1 MPLVD
6 LEKRELDLFDAPE
19 DGALQEFA
27 AAFEAWLGSARKHN
41 RIAQVSSEQAY
52 RDVWGVLVRWCLSQD
67 PIVRLEQLGTDDL
80 ELFLSSRSGATRAAA
95 ELSDRYVWR
104 VLHLVDRVL
113 AHNARAQATPLNNAA
128 RVLLESRPEWQHANA
143 AQRDP
148 LPEYLSAMQA
158 KELVNFLSRAR
169 PRPGRR
175 GSAHTWQ
182 ELRNHAAVA
191 LQLGAGLTPGEVR
204 ALLLQA
210 AVSDG
215 GRHAGLPWK
224 VRVPGDG
231 VSPARESPIA
241 QWAAHLLRHWIDVRL
256 ELRIA
261 GEYVFPSTKTG
272 KQWGKA
278 AQYLA
283 VKDVLE
289 TSGLDKHLVTGG
301 SFRLRHTFALRQL
314 RRGKSPEEV
323 ARWLGVVDPTVMAR
337 YQRVLSAPVDDV
349 A

>member
-6 LEKRELDLFDAPE
+6 FRSREPDLFDAPE
-19 DGALQEFA
+19 HGALEEFEG
-27 AAFEAWLGSARKHN
+27 AFEGWLVAARKHR
-41 RIAQVSSEQAY
+41 RIAQRSSEQAY

-67 PIVRLEQLGTDDL
+67 PIVTLGQLGTDDL
-80 ELFLSSRSGATRAAA
+80 ELFLSSRSGAARAAS

-104 VLHLVDRVL
+104 VLHLIDRVL
-113 AHNARAQATPLNNAA
+113 AHHAREQGCAANNAA
-128 RVLLESRPEWQHANA
+128 CSLLESRPEWRHANA

-148 LPEYLSAMQA
+148 LPECLTAMQA

-175 GSAHTWQ
+175 GAAHTWQ

-191 LQLGAGLTPGEVR
+191 LQLGAGLAPGEIR
-204 ALLLQA
+204 ALTLQA
-210 AVSDG
+210 VVSSG

-241 QWAAHLLRHWIDVRL
+241 QWAGHLVRHWLEVRA

-261 GEYVFPSTKTG
+261 GDYLFPSTRTG

-278 AQYLA
+278 AQYTA
-283 VKDVLE
+283 VKEVLE
-289 TSGLDKHLVTGG
+289 ASGLEKHLVTGG

-314 RRGKSPEEV
+314 RRGRSPDEV
-323 ARWLGVVDPTVMAR
+323 ARWLGVVDPAVMAR

-349 A
+349 V